1 MSATPTP
8 QPIAAPE
15 LAQVEA
21 MREEFESFLLR
32 ALKLEHRG
40 PLLRFSDGAYF
51 FNHVDLAWQAWQAV
65 SAKASQRHALESA
78 PRWIRVEERLP
89 VAGLK
94 VLVCYRNSLGLVR
107 RTCAHHA
114 PLHTID
120 ASHWEDG
127 TDDTEDGAFEPEGWW
142 EDPVEVESM
151 EFIHD
156 TVTHWMPLPVPPADH
171 FPDAGKVVATA
182 DSEVQR

>member
-1 MSATPTP
+1 MTTPTP

-15 LAQVEA
+15 LAPVEA
-21 MREEFESFLLR
+21 MREEFEAWLGRESFTER
-32 ALKLEHRG
+32 CDAGKYV
-40 PLLRFSDGAYF
+40 SA
-51 FNHVDLAWQAWQAV
+51 HVDAMWSAWQAAA
-65 SAKASQRHALESA
+65 AKASQRHALESA
-78 PRWIRVEERLP
+78 PRWISVDERLP

-127 TDDTEDGAFEPEGWW
+127 TDDTEDGCFEPEGWW

-156 TVTHWMPLPVPPADH
+156 TVTHWCRLPPA
-171 FPDAGKVVATA
+171 PT